1 MKPIARILF
10 PEDHP
15 RVRGEK
21 SRSATRSRTA
31 TGSPPRAR
39 GEGGD
44 ISDNPGFIRIT
55 PACAGRSGFVW
66 YSAYASGDH
75 PRVCGEKKI
84 YNLPSWNLGG
94 SPPRVRGEVP
104 LRLAD
109 RRFLGITP
117 ACAGRRR
124 AHRRSA
130 WSGQD
135 HPRVCGEKACSA
147 AACAAVTGITP
158 ACAGRRCPAAR
169 AGCRA
174 SDHPRVCG
182 EKKIYHLSDWNLGG
196 SPPRVRGED
205 CLHLCGGWAPRI
217 TPACAGRSSPSTRY
231 IRATRDHPRVCGEKR
246 ALRHNM

>member
-1 MKPIARILF
+1 MTIP
-10 PEDHP
+10 
-15 RVRGEK
+15 V
-21 SRSATRSRTA
+21 SY
-31 TGSPPRAR
+31 GSPPRAR
-39 GEGGD
+39 GEAALCG
-44 ISDNPGFIRIT
+44 IQRTHPGIT
-55 PACAGRSGFVW
+55 
-66 YSAYASGDH
+66 

-196 SPPRVRGED
+196 SPPRVRGE
-205 CLHLCGGWAPRI
+205 AVRKRSSKTFPRI
-217 TPACAGRSSPSTRY
+217 TPACAGRRRPHWTY
-231 IRATRDHPRVCGEKR
+231 TKTVGDHPRVCGEKMSGTAR
-246 ALRHNM
+246 AQCALGSPPRVRGEVMCEQMVYGGGRITPACAGRSA

>member
-1 MKPIARILF
+1 MRGEKGLRVFRGGAAGGSPPRARGEALLSFPLLCPDRITPACAGRRMKPIARILF

-94 SPPRVRGEVP
+94 SPPRVRGEG
-104 LRLAD
+104 LRITVQ
-109 RRFLGITP
+109 RRPT
-117 ACAGRRR
+117 
-124 AHRRSA
+124 
-130 WSGQD
+130 
-135 HPRVCGEKACSA
+135 
-147 AACAAVTGITP
+147 
-158 ACAGRRCPAAR
+158 
-169 AGCRA
+169 
-174 SDHPRVCG
+174 
-182 EKKIYHLSDWNLGG
+182 
-196 SPPRVRGED
+196 
-205 CLHLCGGWAPRI
+205 RI
-217 TPACAGRSSPSTRY
+217 TPACAGRSCTARGSGLRRP
-231 IRATRDHPRVCGEKR
+231 DHPRVCGEKSGR
-246 ALRHNM
+246 A